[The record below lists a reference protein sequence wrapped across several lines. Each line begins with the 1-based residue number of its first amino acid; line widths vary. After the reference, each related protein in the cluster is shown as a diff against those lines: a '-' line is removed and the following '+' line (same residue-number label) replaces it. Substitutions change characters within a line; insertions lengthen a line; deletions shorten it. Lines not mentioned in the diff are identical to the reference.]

1 MQLSLAARPPHAQS
15 SAEGPPGRM
24 KRSIV
29 AFLGALLAAFALST
43 APALANAGKVLVF
56 TGTAGTP
63 NPASADA
70 VTTIKALGT
79 ANDFTVDNTADK
91 ADINATNLAKYRAV
105 VFVNSAGDALDATGE
120 TALTDYVN
128 NGGGWVGIGESA
140 LLEQGGAAF
149 FNTLTGLTGTRI
161 TGTATTKAADV
172 EFLDRVHPATRA
184 LPMLDKAQTESWY
197 TWATNPTGTVHT
209 VARVRGNTLPDGTS
223 VPNDAVFR
231 FTGGGTNASINT
243 IQPQLEA
250 PASWCRDIQQ
260 GRSFYTELGSSSAS
274 LATTDIQK
282 HLLGAIQWA
291 AGMVRGGCKATI
303 NSNYTATRLTPIQTG
318 TSNATYG
325 EMTKSA
331 LADDGRVF
339 YGGRAIC
346 YAGQPQVTDWD
357 QPNVGLGCG
366 TIHVWDP
373 RIPGSNDRNQAKIQM
388 VASLSVFGA
397 KGNGAEYG
405 QNSVSEAGLVGMVLD
420 PDFTKGRPYMYVQYY
435 PYFGGE
441 QGKDTLPKLGPGFD
455 RNTFKGE
462 KRISRFTY
470 DDATKTLVP
479 GSEKVIFSYMSQVYS
494 CCHNGAG
501 MAFDSKGNL
510 YVTNGDSTPNGT
522 TANGTNNQS
531 NNNTGG
537 YVNPD
542 AHFTLPCPG
551 GAATS
556 HCGDIPEADRP
567 AGSSP
572 LTSYGDA
579 RSTSGNTNV
588 YEGKI
593 IRIHPLADPGNTP
606 GIGSTYTIP
615 DASAPNGANLFPP
628 DSQPVKDGKAKPEIF
643 AMGVRSNYTIHI
655 DKKTDAITTA
665 WIGPD
670 QGSEIAAWGPA
681 KTENATMMN
690 SAGNWGWPF
699 CQAGNRWSYRAK
711 LPTRNGGDP
720 APFGEPGTVGGGADG
735 QSGGFFDCRGEVQN
749 LSPYNTGL
757 TTLPAPKPVNIWYGP
772 QGGCFGYPKNDNGV
786 GIYTNNTYTP
796 SPGIFRACPWIIG
809 GSQAPI
815 DGGIYRKPAGDK
827 PEAWPS
833 YWDGRWFMID
843 FANTQG
849 DASRAADGPGDAV
862 QGRPADLGRLALQ
875 HRPRLADRWR
885 PSGVHG
891 LRRRRRAVRGLLRR
905 RLLHV
910 QQHEHGRLA
919 LRLHGRRA
927 TPRAPTRRRPSR
939 RSAARS
945 RSTSASP
952 AASPTR
958 GTSATARRRS
968 RRRTPPSRTRT
979 TRPAPRRA
987 TLTVN
992 YADGDKASKTITT
1005 DAVATPLFTNVSQQV
1020 GADVPLVLALTLG
1033 TPAAFGTFTPGLDK
1047 DYTASTTARAIA
1059 TSGDAALT
1067 VADPSAT
1074 STGFLTNADYTL
1086 HLTAPGE
1093 GDQRRRCRWRD
1104 VRQCRR
1110 RGEPD
1115 VAADVLAVAQR
1126 CRDRAGLQAAR
1137 LRRGRLEG
1145 RSVQQDAHVHA
1156 LDDDAVEHHSPTA
1169 AAVLPGTAAAS
1180 ARSPDFDGE
1189 EMSCWN

>member
-1 MQLSLAARPPHAQS
+1 M
-15 SAEGPPGRM
+15 M
-24 KRSIV
+24 RSIT
-29 AFLGALLAAFALST
+29 AFFGALLAVFALST

-56 TGTAGTP
+56 TGTGGTL
-63 NPASADA
+63 NPSSADA
-70 VTTIKALGT
+70 VTTIKSLGA

-91 ADINATNLAKYRAV
+91 TDINAANLAKYRAV

-140 LLEQGGAAF
+140 TLEQGGAAF
-149 FNTLTGLTGTRI
+149 FNTLVGLTGNPRI
-161 TGTATTKAADV
+161 TGTGASSALDV
-172 EFLDRVHPATRA
+172 EFLDRVHPSTRA
-184 LPMLDKAQTESWY
+184 LPMLDKAQTENWY

-209 VARVRGNTLPDGTS
+209 VARVRGASTLPDGSS
-223 VPNDAVFR
+223 VPNDAVSR
-231 FTGGGTNASINT
+231 FTGNIAT
-243 IQPQLEA
+243 IQPQQER

-260 GRSFYTELGSSSAS
+260 GRSFYTELGSNSAS
-274 LATTDIQK
+274 LASTDIQK

-291 AGMVRGGCKATI
+291 SGMVRGGCKATI
-303 NSNYTATRLTPIQTG
+303 NSNYTATRITPIQTTG
-318 TSNATYG
+318 NALMG
-325 EMTKSA
+325 EVTKSA

-346 YAGQPQVTDWD
+346 SATQAQVTDWD

-373 RIPGSNDRNQAKIQM
+373 NIPGTNNQNPAKINM

-397 KGNGAEYG
+397 KGAGAEYG

-420 PDFTKGRPYMYVQYY
+420 PDFTKGRPYIYVQYY

-455 RNTFKGE
+455 RTTYKGE

-470 DDATKTLVP
+470 DGVNHTLVP

-542 AHFTLPCPG
+542 PHFTLPCPG
-551 GAATS
+551 QAATT
-556 HCGDIPEADRP
+556 HCGDVAEADRP

-593 IRIHPLADPGNTP
+593 IRIHPLADPGSTP

-628 DSQPVKDGKAKPEIF
+628 DSQAVKDGKAKPEIF

-699 CQAGNRWSYRAK
+699 CQAGNRWDYRAK

-720 APFGEPGTVGGGADG
+720 APFGEPGTVGGGTDG
-735 QSGGFFDCRGEVQN
+735 QSGGFFDCRGQVQN

-772 QGGCFGYPKNDNGV
+772 QGGCFGYPKNANGV
-786 GIYTNNTYTP
+786 GIYTSNVYTP
-796 SPGIFRACPWIIG
+796 SPGIFRGCPWIIG

-815 DGGIYRKPAGDK
+815 DGGIYRKPVGDK
-827 PEAWPS
+827 PDAWPS

-843 FANTQG
+843 FAQANATRHALLMDPATQFSGGQPISADSLYGIVTPSVIGNTRPVFVDFG
-849 DASRAADGPGDAV
+849 ADGALYVGSYSNGYYKFDNTYLGVYRFTYTGGPDTPGPDPKATVPSVGSTVQFGIGKSGGVSYTWDFGDGSPKVTTQDATV
-862 QGRPADLGRLALQ
+862 S
-875 HRPRLADRWR
+875 H
-885 PSGVHG
+885 
-891 LRRRRRAVRGLLRR
+891 
-905 RLLHV
+905 
-910 QQHEHGRLA
+910 
-919 LRLHGRRA
+919 
-927 TPRAPTRRRPSR
+927 TF
-939 RSAARS
+939 
-945 RSTSASP
+945 TSAGSK
-952 AASPTR
+952 T
-958 GTSATARRRS
+958 
-968 RRRTPPSRTRT
+968 
-979 TRPAPRRA
+979 A

-992 YADGDKASKTITT
+992 YADGDKASGTVTAA
-1005 DAVATPLFTNVSQQV
+1005 DVPAPLFTNVSQDV
-1020 GADVPLVLALTLG
+1020 GANVPLVLGLTLG
-1033 TPAAFGTFTPGLDK
+1033 TPATFGTFVPAVAK
-1047 DYTASTTARAIA
+1047 DYAASTTAQALA

-1074 STGFLTNADYTL
+1074 STGFLTNGDYSLASPLQVKATSAIGAGGGTFANVGSTASPTSLLTYSRALNDPAITL
-1086 HLTAPGE
+1086 DFKQHVSV
-1093 GDQRRRCRWRD
+1093 GD
-1104 VRQCRR
+1104 
-1110 RGEPD
+1110 
-1115 VAADVLAVAQR
+1115 AL
-1126 CRDRAGLQAAR
+1126 RAGRYSKTLTFT
-1137 LRRGRLEG
+1137 L
-1145 RSVQQDAHVHA
+1145 STTT
-1156 LDDDAVEHHSPTA
+1156 P
-1169 AAVLPGTAAAS
+1169 
-1180 ARSPDFDGE
+1180 
-1189 EMSCWN
+1189 